1 MRILNDIY
9 REQRERCNGRID
21 STPGNWVFGEP
32 VDADTHAFP
41 RTDANGRKMFMIT
54 QEGIMCENP
63 DIGFEYPCFRKDTYW
78 FVPRKICRKCQHY
91 RKGGTDRLRYP
102 HCQWTRER
110 CGGNAGAARETLG
123 MMNAA
128 VERANEII
136 GG

>member
-1 MRILNDIY
+1 VSILDDIY
-9 REQRERCNGRID
+9 RGQQERCNARINR
-21 STPGNWVFGEP
+21 TPCNWVFDPGN
-32 VDADTHAFP
+32 ADRIKTSV
-41 RTDANGRKMFMIT
+41 DANGREMILIH
-54 QEGIMCENP
+54 QPGVI
-63 DIGFEYPCFRKDTYW
+63 CFSPGAGPAFPESNQGKQHWY
-78 FVPRKICRKCQHY
+78 VPYKVCRKCQHY